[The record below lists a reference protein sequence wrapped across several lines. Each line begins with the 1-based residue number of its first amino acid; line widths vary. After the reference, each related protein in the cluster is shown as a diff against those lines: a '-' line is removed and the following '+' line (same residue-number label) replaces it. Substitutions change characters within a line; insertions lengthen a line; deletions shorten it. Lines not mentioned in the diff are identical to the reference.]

1 VGKEGNVVFDRDTGA
16 GRLVLLCCEADLQK
30 PTANISLTYHATTSP
45 SLSKPLDQTI
55 APKFE
60 NIHTS
65 LESGSQV
72 YAFAR
77 KCSHEGA
84 IAEHALADL
93 RQAMPNPRN
102 LSFVEGASVP
112 ISALTA

>member
-93 RQAMPNPRN
+93 RQAMPKPRN